1 MSKRPIIWNS
11 GSTQHYF
18 LGHWVNWL
26 ITLYCHSRSFYGN
39 NTLTPWFLFI
49 LDSVTPTNEETVKNE
64 ASASGNSQPER
75 NTGSNK
81 NASGCPTL
89 FARSNC

>member
-1 MSKRPIIWNS
+1 MLRRPFLSSFLQQIHIVLWE
-11 GSTQHYF
+11 QH
-18 LGHWVNWL
+18 VNPVVPFHPRQ
-26 ITLYCHSRSFYGN
+26 Y
-39 NTLTPWFLFI
+39 
-49 LDSVTPTNEETVKNE
+49 TPTNEETVKNE